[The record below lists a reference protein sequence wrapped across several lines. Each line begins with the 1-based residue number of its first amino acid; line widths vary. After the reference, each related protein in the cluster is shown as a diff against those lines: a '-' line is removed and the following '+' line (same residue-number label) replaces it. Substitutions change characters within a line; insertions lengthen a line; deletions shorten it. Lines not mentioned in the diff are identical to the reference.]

1 MKGKVFPKWQ
11 QNRFTSSMARCC
23 SQFRDILGPTVQYSL
38 KTMMQRTRNENA
50 ATGSPSPGTL
60 HYPRGFSVL
69 IMLNMLHKIKIIKS
83 TYQGI
88 IKII

>member
-1 MKGKVFPKWQ
+1 MKGKAFSKWQ
-11 QNRFTSSMARCC
+11 QNGFTSSMAKCC

-50 ATGSPSPGTL
+50 ADHLALPNTQG
-60 HYPRGFSVL
+60 GFSVL
-69 IMLNMLHKIKIIKS
+69 IMLNMLYKIKIIKS

-88 IKII
+88 IKMI